1 MPDIIITPGSGL
13 IDFYPSAKTASIF
26 TSGNDLALSN
36 PSGNFE
42 IISGN
47 LGINT
52 TVPSGRLT
60 VVGSGLFSTR
70 ATPLSPSGSTT
81 GIIPNALLHLY
92 SATTGDTVF
101 NVEGTNGSLFSV
113 VDSLSG
119 VLMSV
124 NNNAGLPVFEVY
136 SDDKIIGGRF
146 NQNDF
151 VVSSGGNTG
160 LGIAIPS
167 GKLHIVGNTIVS
179 GNIGIGTTSP
189 AYKLDIVGTGNINGN
204 LYTSGNVGIGTT
216 TPSGKLDVRGSIFLI
231 GGTSNRFYIH
241 NTGSATAFTY
251 NSIYADS
258 SDSLTLIGGD
268 NSIVLAGQ
276 GGRVTIDAFSS
287 EVDIGNSYNANSAN
301 QYIRFTPANTEAVRI
316 TNSGNVGIG
325 ITAPSGKLHVASGN
339 IHLDAGIAGN
349 QRYVQFGI
357 FGTNTRIA
365 DDADSNRTYITT
377 RGNSL
382 DILNN
387 AGTTYTAT
395 LRAGIVAGGSTS
407 GNNLVL
413 KSTTASG
420 VNDYISLAVGN
431 NGGIEAIRINSSGN
445 VGIRTSSP
453 SATLHVN
460 GSGFFASGCSVTG
473 VLNVQVIKSPI
484 ASGTDGTGIITFDM
498 NQANVHTLRLGGN
511 RTLAV
516 SNVSIGQRFTIR
528 LKQDT
533 SPPRTV
539 TWFSGI
545 TWPQNRVPTLTRTA
559 NAVDVFSFISTASGK
574 YDGFIVGYNF
584 PNA

>member
-52 TVPSGRLT
+52 TTPSGRLT
-60 VVGSGLFSTR
+60 VVGSGLFATI
-70 ATPLSPSGSTT
+70 ATPLSPTGTTT

-160 LGIAIPS
+160 LGTA
-167 GKLHIVGNTIVS
+167 
-179 GNIGIGTTSP
+179 
-189 AYKLDIVGTGNINGN
+189 
-204 LYTSGNVGIGTT
+204 

-231 GGTSNRFYIH
+231 GSASNRVYIH
-241 NTGSATAFTY
+241 NTGAATAFTY
-251 NSIYADS
+251 NSIYADN

-325 ITAPSGKLHVASGN
+325 ITAPSGKLHVVGT
-339 IHLDAGIAGN
+339 GIISS
-349 QRYVQFGI
+349 RLGI
-357 FGTNTRIA
+357 GTNSPA
-365 DDADSNRTYITT
+365 YN
-377 RGNSL
+377 L
-382 DILNN
+382 D
-387 AGTTYTAT
+387 
-395 LRAGIVAGGSTS
+395 
-407 GNNLVL
+407 
-413 KSTTASG
+413 
-420 VNDYISLAVGN
+420 
-431 NGGIEAIRINSSGN
+431 
-445 VGIRTSSP
+445 
-453 SATLHVN
+453 VN
-460 GSGFFASGCSVTG
+460 GSGYFASGCSVTG
-473 VLNVQVIKSPI
+473 VLNVQAIKSPI
-484 ASGTDGTGIITFDM
+484 ASGTDGATITFDM
-498 NQANVHTLRLGGN
+498 NTSNLHTVTLGGN
-511 RTLAV
+511 RALAV
-516 SNVSIGQRFTIR
+516 SNVGVGQRFIIR
-528 LKQDT
+528 LKQDN

-539 TWFSGI
+539 TWFSTI
-545 TWPQNRVPTLTRTA
+545 NWPSDVVPTLTATSG
-559 NAVDVFSFISTASGK
+559 AVDVFGFICTSGSTF
-574 YDGFIVGYNF
+574 DGFVIGYDL
-584 PNA
+584 

>member
-13 IDFYPSAKTASIF
+13 IDFYPNAKTASIF

-52 TVPSGRLT
+52 TTPSGRLT
-60 VVGSGLFSTR
+60 VVGSGLFATR
-70 ATPLSPSGSTT
+70 ATPLSPTGTTT

-101 NVEGTNGSLFSV
+101 NIEGTNGSLFSV

-151 VVSSGGNTG
+151 VVSSGGSVG
-160 LGIAIPS
+160 LGTA
-167 GKLHIVGNTIVS
+167 
-179 GNIGIGTTSP
+179 
-189 AYKLDIVGTGNINGN
+189 
-204 LYTSGNVGIGTT
+204 
-216 TPSGKLDVRGSIFLI
+216 TPSGKFDVRGSIFLI
-231 GGTSNRFYIH
+231 GGASNRFYVH
-241 NTGSATAFTY
+241 NTGAATAFTY
-251 NSIYADS
+251 NSIYADN
-258 SDSLTLIGGD
+258 SDSLTLVGGD

-276 GGRVTIDAFSS
+276 GGRVTIDAFSA

-473 VLNVQVIKSPI
+473 VLNVQSIKSPI
-484 ASGTDGTGIITFDM
+484 ASGTDGATITFDM
-498 NQANVHTLRLGGN
+498 NTSNLHTVTLGGN
-511 RTLAV
+511 RALAV
-516 SNVSIGQRFTIR
+516 SNVGVGQRFIIR
-528 LKQDT
+528 LQQDN

-539 TWFSGI
+539 TWFSTI
-545 TWPQNRVPTLTRTA
+545 NWPSDVVPTLTATSG
-559 NAVDVFSFISTASGK
+559 AVDVFGFICTSGSTF
-574 YDGFIVGYNF
+574 DGFVIGYDL
-584 PNA
+584 